1 MSIGYAIVIT
11 VAVFWVLFA
20 LGSLV
25 EGYDLI
31 EAFAVGG
38 ICTVVFLALAA
49 VVGALVY
56 MWTEVPLPWL
66 TT

>member
-1 MSIGYAIVIT
+1 MSIGFAIVIT

-31 EAFAVGG
+31 ESVVVGG
-38 ICTVVFLALAA
+38 ICTAIFLALAA